1 MENVEKILVSAN
13 GVAIL
18 LLIFIGVAIFLLLGK
33 AGCFSFKNKNI
44 IIGRSEDEVRAVILK
59 QKEFL
64 LQYCSYLT
72 LMVISD
78 LAKFG
83 VDDVSYVN
91 TDYVVEK
98 VVDGWLGWL
107 LVNHVTDDE
116 AYVKLKIQQSRL
128 IMFKAIWR
136 VNPSL
141 LQKEE
146 LVHYFDSI
154 CEKTTKEIIKGVL
167 GVYDL
172 EKKGN

>member
-1 MENVEKILVSAN
+1 MESVEKILVSAN
-13 GVAIL
+13 GVTIL
-18 LLIFIGVAIFLLLGK
+18 LLLGK
-33 AGCFSFKNKNI
+33 AGYFSFKNKNI
-44 IIGRSEDEVRAVILK
+44 TIGRTEGEVRAVILK

-72 LMVISD
+72 LVLVND
-78 LAKFG
+78 LTKFG

-98 VVDGWLGWL
+98 DPVGKIVSHQL
-107 LVNHVTDDE
+107 LDAVLNHVTDDE

-128 IMFKAIWR
+128 IMLKAIGR
-136 VNPSL
+136 VNPLL

-167 GVYDL
+167 GVYNL